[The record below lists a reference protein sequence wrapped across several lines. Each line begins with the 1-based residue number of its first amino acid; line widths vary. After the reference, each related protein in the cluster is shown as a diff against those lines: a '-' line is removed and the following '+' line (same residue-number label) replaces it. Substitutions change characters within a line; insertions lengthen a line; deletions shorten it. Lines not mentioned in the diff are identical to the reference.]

1 MPVQCC
7 FTSTETVRL
16 IRTESPG
23 RPPRLWHSS
32 WTLGTPLRVSALKV
46 DSERKSHAAPS
57 NRTHASPTT
66 ENRYRKLDRQRE
78 WRTNERKK
86 DQEKNKWKNNKVTLR
101 ALSSAFC
108 QLFIEKDIKQIM
120 LVIYST
126 CCKQVRSA
134 WYISTG
140 SATQPPA
147 LYMHTVHNSLLLCYQ
162 TMVKT
167 ITRPSLLLNTGQQCR
182 S

>member
-1 MPVQCC
+1 MSVDVLGENCDHAMPVQCC

-57 NRTHASPTT
+57 NRTHVSPTT

-78 WRTNERKK
+78 WMNERTKERPRKEQMEKITKWRWGHCHLHSVICLLKK
-86 DQEKNKWKNNKVTLR
+86 TLNKLYWSSILRVVNKWDQHDTFLLGQLR
-101 ALSSAFC
+101 NHPPYTCIRYIIPSSF
-108 QLFIEKDIKQIM
+108 
-120 LVIYST
+120 
-126 CCKQVRSA
+126 
-134 WYISTG
+134 
-140 SATQPPA
+140 ATRQW
-147 LYMHTVHNSLLLCYQ
+147 S
-162 TMVKT
+162 
-167 ITRPSLLLNTGQQCR
+167 RP
-182 S
+182 